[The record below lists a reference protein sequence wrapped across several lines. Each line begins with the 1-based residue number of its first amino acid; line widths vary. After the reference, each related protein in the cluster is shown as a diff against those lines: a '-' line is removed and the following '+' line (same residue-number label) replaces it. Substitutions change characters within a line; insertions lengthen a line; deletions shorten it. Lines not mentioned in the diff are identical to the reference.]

1 MPDGRAVV
9 KTAASRAFF
18 SRGTGLR
25 TSHIFTTAD
34 GAAQGLTGTTEFAPG
49 AEVPWHTHNCEE
61 TVTILAGEALFEA
74 DGEQTELVAGDATWT
89 PVGVVH
95 RFANRGRGPL
105 RILWTYGSVDATRT
119 LVATGATTSIAAES
133 QANPAATAIS
143 EVGQRRISSP
153 LAMGVAFALQ
163 LGSVTSLEHGS
174 RPHPTESGAL
184 TEWLTGKTVNAFASS
199 VTTPTIPATTGKRGF
214 PTASSICS
222 GTATAPQRSLWMT

>member
-18 SRGTGLR
+18 TRGTGLR

-61 TVTILAGEALFEA
+61 TVTILEGEALFEA

-119 LVATGATTSIAAES
+119 LVVTGATTSIAAES
-133 QANPAATAIS
+133 QANPAAT
-143 EVGQRRISSP
+143 
-153 LAMGVAFALQ
+153 
-163 LGSVTSLEHGS
+163 
-174 RPHPTESGAL
+174 
-184 TEWLTGKTVNAFASS
+184 VN
-199 VTTPTIPATTGKRGF
+199 I
-214 PTASSICS
+214 
-222 GTATAPQRSLWMT
+222 

>member
-61 TVTILAGEALFEA
+61 TVSILGGEALFEA

-133 QANPAATAIS
+133 QANPAATLNIQGPAEADLLPS
-143 EVGQRRISSP
+143 QPGCRVRTPARLRYEPGTRQSP
-153 LAMGVAFALQ
+153 PSNRER
-163 LGSVTSLEHGS
+163 GSH
-174 RPHPTESGAL
+174 
-184 TEWLTGKTVNAFASS
+184 
-199 VTTPTIPATTGKRGF
+199 
-214 PTASSICS
+214 
-222 GTATAPQRSLWMT
+222 